1 MAVTLVRFVDGKP
14 EREYLSPGGVAAY
27 LGVTRR
33 TVYTWM
39 TEGRLRAVKTGPK
52 LWLISMSDLG
62 RFLATNEATA
72 TAALP
77 APAAPAAAP
86 VAPAAAPVAPAA
98 APVAPAAPAAPR
110 PIPKVLFTKPA
121 KRRK

>member
-1 MAVTLVRFVDGKP
+1 MAVTLVRFVNGKP

-39 TEGRLRAVKTGPK
+39 TEGRLRAVRTGPK

-62 RFLATNEATA
+62 RFLATNDATA
-72 TAALP
+72 TA
-77 APAAPAAAP
+77 APAAPAAT
-86 VAPAAAPVAPAA
+86 
-98 APVAPAAPAAPR
+98 VAPAAPVAAR
-110 PIPKVLFTKPA
+110 PLPKAALTKPT
-121 KRRK
+121 KPSRRK

>member
-1 MAVTLVRFVDGKP
+1 VAVAGLAKSFVKEKDTQRMAVTLVRFVNGKP

-62 RFLATNEATA
+62 GFLDTTVM
-72 TAALP
+72 T
-77 APAAPAAAP
+77 APAAAP
-86 VAPAAAPVAPAA
+86 VAPAVPAA
-98 APVAPAAPAAPR
+98 AR
-110 PIPKVLFTKPA
+110 PIPKVAFTKSA
-121 KRRK
+121 RSARRRK